1 MPFEEKGVRRTG
13 EAGRR
18 SAKSGEKVGD
28 GLAVRGGGGG
38 GAAGGL
44 KVLGEEEIGVAE
56 GEREGPR

>member
-1 MPFEEKGVRRTG
+1 MRRTG

-28 GLAVRGGGGG
+28 GLAVRGGGEW